1 MINLQILK
9 YHFRF
14 YGHHSP
20 EGKVALDLRKSYFK
34 AKMDYFDDLESAIEN
49 EYPLIYFRKKL
60 ESKSES
66 QEDVIECP
74 CGQFKEEGTM
84 IQCEKCQIWQHLD
97 CVESPPE
104 DPETPYFCCKC
115 SNVKPSLDIKLV
127 PQPEHYP
134 GIVFM
139 PYSQMTFMAN

>member
-1 MINLQILK
+1 
-9 YHFRF
+9 
-14 YGHHSP
+14 
-20 EGKVALDLRKSYFK
+20 
-34 AKMDYFDDLESAIEN
+34 MDYFDDLESAIEN

-139 PYSQMTFMAN
+139 PYSQMTFMANEVIFRENHLLILFYKVRK